1 MIRAPSGPTVPV
13 DPLRV
18 VRVARGRG
26 LSDFLRVPWPLYADD
41 PAWVPPLLLER
52 RLQLSRRRPYFA
64 HAQAAFWVAYRA
76 RRPVGRI
83 SAQVDRLHLERHRD
97 GAGFFGLLE
106 AEDDAEVFAALSDS
120 AEGWLR
126 SHGLSRV
133 LGPFDLSI
141 NEECGLLVDGFG
153 TPPMIMMRH
162 GRPYYAARLEERG
175 YRPAKHLLAY
185 RLPADFEVPAIMRA
199 AIARLEDVR
208 VRSLRRS
215 RLREELAVLRDI
227 FVDAWSDNWGFV
239 PFTVAEFE
247 ELGRVLRFLVEDD
260 FVQIAEVTGTPA
272 AMLVLLP
279 NVNELI
285 RDLDGR
291 LLPFGWAR
299 LLSRLYRRRAR
310 GGRVALMGVRK
321 RYQRTP
327 LGLGLSCLVIDAA
340 RRAGRVAGIE
350 EVELSWVLEDN
361 LGVRRILEALGGDP
375 YKRYRIYEKELA

>member
-1 MIRAPSGPTVPV
+1 
-13 DPLRV
+13 
-18 VRVARGRG
+18 
-26 LSDFLRVPWPLYADD
+26 
-41 PAWVPPLLLER
+41 VPPLLLER
-52 RLQLSRRRPYFA
+52 RLHLSRRRPYFA

-76 RRPVGRI
+76 TRPVGRI
-83 SAQVDRLHLERHRD
+83 SAQIDRFHLERHRD
-97 GAGFFGLLE
+97 GAGFFGFLE
-106 AEDDAEVFAALSDS
+106 AVDDAEVFAALSDS

-126 SHGLSRV
+126 RQGLARV

-141 NEECGLLVDGFG
+141 NEECGLLIDGFG

-185 RLPADFEVPAIMRA
+185 RLTADFEAPAIMRA
-199 AIARLEDVR
+199 AMARPEDVR

-215 RLREELAVLRDI
+215 RLREELGILRDI
-227 FVDAWSDNWGFV
+227 FEDAWSDNWGFV
-239 PFTVAEFE
+239 PFTAAEFE
-247 ELGRVLRFLVEDD
+247 ELGWVLRFVVADD
-260 FVQIAEVTGTPA
+260 FVQIAEVAGRPA

-299 LLSRLYRRRAR
+299 LLARLLRRRPR
-310 GGRVALMGVRK
+310 GGRVALMGVR
-321 RYQRTP
+321 RRFQRTP
-327 LGLGLSCLVIDAA
+327 LGLGLACLVIDAA
-340 RRAGRVAGIE
+340 RRAARAAGIE

-361 LGVRRILEALGGDP
+361 LGVRRILEALRSDP
-375 YKRYRIYEKELA
+375 YKRYCIYEKELT